1 MKQITVELK
10 SLSQPIQTV
19 LELYHRNSTLFGVA
33 GLHVGLLVVFVI
45 GIILDPRTVAGDPVW
60 LKPAKFAASIA
71 LFTATLGWLG
81 HHLPV
86 PDRTLRRVS
95 LGIAVAALLEI
106 TLIGGQAARG
116 IESHFNNITA
126 LNTAICLIMG
136 ITILAM
142 TILVAWLLI
151 QSWKQAFD
159 VAPAFAWGI
168 RFGIA
173 LFVLG
178 ALEGGA
184 MVTLGTNSVG
194 SGPALP
200 VLGWVLSGDFRVAH
214 FLGLHALQV
223 LPLVGYVASV
233 GGERN
238 RLQRPVQ
245 VVTIVAIGY
254 AVILFI
260 AFTFAFS
267 PVVG

>member
-1 MKQITVELK
+1 MT
-10 SLSQPIQTV
+10 
-19 LELYHRNSTLFGVA
+19 
-33 GLHVGLLVVFVI
+33 
-45 GIILDPRTVAGDPVW
+45 
-60 LKPAKFAASIA
+60 
-71 LFTATLGWLG
+71 
-81 HHLPV
+81 
-86 PDRTLRRVS
+86 
-95 LGIAVAALLEI
+95 ALLEI

-116 IESHFNNITA
+116 IESHFNNTTA
-126 LNTAICLIMG
+126 LNTAIYLIMG